1 MGGGG
6 GGSGAAGV
14 NRFGFNDDAM
24 KGGQFIDTK
33 TGKHNTMSMD
43 YGSHKNAEGYSSTA
57 KEFIQAQSEA
67 AIARTLGTVKPPKTH
82 AKTARPATS
91 SYLGSDYE
99 PPKMLAGPP
108 EGAPKQLTGPGW
120 GDKFVEPPSVIEL

>member
-1 MGGGG
+1 MTRP
-6 GGSGAAGV
+6 SL
-14 NRFGFNDDAM
+14 
-24 KGGQFIDTK
+24 GQPCAEK
-33 TGKHNTMSMD
+33 MSMD
-43 YGSHKNAEGYSSTA
+43 YGSHKNDKGYSSTA

-99 PPKMLAGPP
+99 APKMLQDLQ
-108 EGAPKQLTGPGW
+108 K
-120 GDKFVEPPSVIEL
+120 ELQSS

>member
-1 MGGGG
+1 MTRPSLGQPC
-6 GGSGAAGV
+6 AG
-14 NRFGFNDDAM
+14 
-24 KGGQFIDTK
+24 K
-33 TGKHNTMSMD
+33 MSMD
-43 YGSHKNAEGYSSTA
+43 YGSHKNEKGYYSTA

-67 AIARTLGTVKPPKTH
+67 AIARTLGTVKSPKTH

-91 SYLGSDYE
+91 SYIGSDYE

-120 GDKFVEPPSVIEL
+120 GDKFAEPPSVIEL

>member
-1 MGGGG
+1 
-6 GGSGAAGV
+6 
-14 NRFGFNDDAM
+14 
-24 KGGQFIDTK
+24 
-33 TGKHNTMSMD
+33 MD

-91 SYLGSDYE
+91 NYIGSDYE
-99 PPKMLAGPP
+99 PPKMLWTSRGSSKAVDRSRMG
-108 EGAPKQLTGPGW
+108 
-120 GDKFVEPPSVIEL
+120 